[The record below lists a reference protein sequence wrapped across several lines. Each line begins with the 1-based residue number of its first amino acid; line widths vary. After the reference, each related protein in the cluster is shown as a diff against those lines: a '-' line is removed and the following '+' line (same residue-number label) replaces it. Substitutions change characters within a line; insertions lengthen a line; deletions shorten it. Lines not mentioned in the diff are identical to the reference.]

1 MIHSSLTR
9 FLRLVMM
16 MRVYKSIEEAAE
28 KNRVIVLGN
37 FDGVHLGHQELL
49 KLARKIAAEKKLSL
63 MVFTFYPQGQ
73 ELFVCEFAYL
83 ATQEKKLE
91 MFEQMGVDEVLSIP
105 FDENIAKVTPEDFAY
120 IFLRQKLN
128 AKEVVVGFNYTFGYK
143 GSGKAED
150 LKNWLANDDINVSIV
165 PQLMVDGETV
175 SSSLIRQ
182 ALLAGESRKA
192 NKMLGY
198 PYSLKGEVVK
208 GRQVGRT
215 IGIPTANIAVWEQKV
230 LPHKG
235 VYASLVH
242 YNGKKYLGVLNI
254 GKRPTVNNGSDTTV
268 EVHILDFNADIYG
281 EILEVELF
289 DFLRDESKFEGL
301 ESLKNQIN
309 SDMQKVREILG

>member
-165 PQLMVDGETV
+165 PQLMVDGEIV

>member
-73 ELFVCEFAYL
+73 ELFSCDFAYL

-143 GSGKAED
+143 GSGKAND
-150 LKNWLANDDINVSIV
+150 LKKWLAEDEIKVNIV
-165 PQLMVDGETV
+165 PEHMVDGETV

-182 ALLAGESRKA
+182 ALLNGEIKKA

>member
-1 MIHSSLTR
+1 M
-9 FLRLVMM
+9 MM
-16 MRVYKSIEEAAE
+16 MRVYKSIEEVTEA
-28 KNRVIVLGN
+28 KRVIVLGN
-37 FDGVHLGHQELL
+37 FDGVHLGHKELL
-49 KLARKIAAEKKLSL
+49 KLARKIAAEKNLSL
-63 MVFTFYPQGQ
+63 MAFTFYPQGQ

-83 ATQEKKLE
+83 ATQEKKME
-91 MFEQMGVDEVLSIP
+91 IFEQMGVDEVLSIP
-105 FDENIAKVTPEDFAY
+105 FDEKIAKVAAEDFAQ
-120 IFLRQKLN
+120 IFLKEKLN

-143 GSGKAED
+143 GRGKAED
-150 LKNWLANDDINVSIV
+150 LKNWLAENDINVSIV
-165 PQLMVDGETV
+165 PQLMVDGEIV
-175 SSSLIRQ
+175 SSSLIRK
-182 ALLAGESRKA
+182 LLLTGETKKA
-192 NKMLGY
+192 NQMLGY

-301 ESLKNQIN
+301 ASLKNQIN

>member
-165 PQLMVDGETV
+165 PQLMVDGEIV

-309 SDMQKVREILG
+309 SDMQKVREMLG

>member
-1 MIHSSLTR
+1 MKVSSPIR
-9 FLRLVMM
+9 FLKWVKK
-16 MRVYKSIEEAAE
+16 MRIYKSLGEIKEA
-28 KNRVIVLGN
+28 KRVVVLGN
-37 FDGVHLGHQELL
+37 FDGVHVGHQDLL
-49 KLARKIAAEKKLSL
+49 KLARTIANEKQYSL
-63 MVFTFYPQGQ
+63 LVFTFYPQGQ

-83 ATQEKKLE
+83 ATQEKKME
-91 MFEQMGVDEVLSIP
+91 IFAQMGVDEVLTIP
-105 FDENIAKVTPEDFAY
+105 FDERIAKVEPKAFAQEY
-120 IFLRQKLN
+120 IKQKLN
-128 AKEVVVGFNYTFGYK
+128 AQEVVVGFNYTFGYK
-143 GSGKAED
+143 GEGKAED
-150 LKNWLANDDINVSIV
+150 LKNWLDGDGIKVNIV
-165 PQLMVDGETV
+165 PPHTVNGETV

-182 ALLAGESRKA
+182 SLLAGECKKA
-192 NKMLGY
+192 NQMLGY

-235 VYASLVH
+235 VYASLVK
-242 YNGKKYLGVLNI
+242 YKDEEYLGVLNI

-268 EVHILDFNADIYG
+268 EVHILDFDEDIYG

-301 ESLKNQIN
+301 ASLKNQIN

>member
-1 MIHSSLTR
+1 MKVSSPIR

-73 ELFVCEFAYL
+73 ELFSCDFAYL
-83 ATQEKKLE
+83 ATQEKK
-91 MFEQMGVDEVLSIP
+91 MDIFRQMGADEVLSIP

-165 PQLMVDGETV
+165 PQLMVDGEIV

-182 ALLAGESRKA
+182 ALLNGEIKKA

-215 IGIPTANIAVWEQKV
+215 IGFPTANIAVWEQKV

-289 DFLRDESKFEGL
+289 DFLRDESKFAGL